1 MVAERHSEKAFP
13 SAGPRDQP
21 LSPDPAGQP
30 AGGHDP
36 TGPAGGDDAHRPA
49 ASGPDRTGRTG
60 ADADPVGGPPDDIR
74 PDDIQ
79 ESALGDETGPADTP
93 TSAGTPSGASVRPTV
108 REPAQ
113 DGPAQGPGPPRTRDR
128 GDEPS
133 PEASGAG
140 PSPSPRAP
148 RIGLRDRIRSPIAT
162 TVPEGP
168 LRPVLRVLSFVL
180 TVALLLAGIRFFLVQ
195 TFVIP
200 SGSMEN
206 TLRVGDRVLVS
217 RWSYRFGEIQRGDV
231 VVFDGDGVFNRSSA
245 ESDSPLA
252 SVGRGIARALG
263 VPVGETDYVK
273 RVIGLPGDRVTCC
286 DAQGRLTVNGG
297 SLSEPYLYPGD
308 SPSELRFDIVVP
320 EGRLWVMGD
329 HRSDSGDSRE
339 HMREPSGGTVPVGQ
353 VVGRVVAVWWPL
365 DRWSGTGRSGT
376 LLESGGGQEG
386 GS

>member
-1 MVAERHSEKAFP
+1 VVAERHPEKALP
-13 SAGPRDQP
+13 SVGPGDQP
-21 LSPDPAGQP
+21 PSPDLSDPRTGSDQ
-30 AGGHDP
+30 GVHDP
-36 TGPAGGDDAHRPA
+36 TGPDPAGEG
-49 ASGPDRTGRTG
+49 RTGRTAAPVPQLQEQNGSG
-60 ADADPVGGPPDDIR
+60 AAGAGNPPGGNTRTARTDGTTDDL
-74 PDDIQ
+74 
-79 ESALGDETGPADTP
+79 ESTLGDESGPADP
-93 TSAGTPSGASVRPTV
+93 TASAETPSGAPVNPNTCDH
-108 REPAQ
+108 REE
-113 DGPAQGPGPPRTRDR
+113 PGVTSRER
-128 GDEPS
+128 PS
-133 PEASGAG
+133 PLA
-140 PSPSPRAP
+140 
-148 RIGLRDRIRSPIAT
+148 LRDRLRSPVKS

-168 LRPVLRVLSFVL
+168 LRSVIRVFSFLL

-206 TLRVGDRVLVS
+206 TLQVGDRVIVS

-231 VVFDGDGVFNRSSA
+231 VVFDGEGVFSGPV
-245 ESDSPLA
+245 EEPDSPLA
-252 SVGRGIARALG
+252 AVGHGIAKALG
-263 VPVGETDYVK
+263 MPVGETDYVK

-286 DAQGRLTVNGG
+286 DAHKRLMVNGK
-297 SLSEPYLYPGD
+297 SMSEPYLYPGD

-339 HMREPSGGTVPVGQ
+339 HMSDPSGGTVPVGQ

-365 DRWSGTGRSGT
+365 DRWSGMGRSGT